1 MDKELK
7 RLVVEI
13 VTLTLLLVIM
23 VPICVYA
30 SNEYKEDRA
39 VLLEG
44 KDTTVD
50 ISHNGDKKKLTV
62 YCNYDKTMKV
72 NLIMKINKF
81 TNEYLICLDDQVYNI
96 RDLEYVEDDE
106 YQYYNLGIYEVDQKR
121 EFDFQLKVRDQA
133 YYDETIMYS
142 FMTEG
147 FV

>member
-62 YCNYDKTMKV
+62 YCNYDKVMKV
-72 NLIMKINKF
+72 NLIMKISKF
-81 TNEYLICLDDQVYNI
+81 SNNYLIYLDDQVYDI
-96 RDLEYVEDDE
+96 RDLEYFEDEE

>member
-62 YCNYDKTMKV
+62 YCNYDKVMKV
-72 NLIMKINKF
+72 NLIMKISKF
-81 TNEYLICLDDQVYNI
+81 SNNYLIYLDDQVYDI

-106 YQYYNLGIYEVDQKR
+106 YRYYNLGIYEVDQKR
-121 EFDFQLKVRDQA
+121 EFDFQLKVKNQS
-133 YYDETIMYS
+133 YYNETIMYS

-147 FV
+147 LM